1 MNLNEGAVRSSS
13 VPVVSAN
20 LDGKGFVLDA
30 M

>member
-1 MNLNEGAVRSSS
+1 MNLNEGAVRSS
-13 VPVVSAN
+13 VPVVAAN